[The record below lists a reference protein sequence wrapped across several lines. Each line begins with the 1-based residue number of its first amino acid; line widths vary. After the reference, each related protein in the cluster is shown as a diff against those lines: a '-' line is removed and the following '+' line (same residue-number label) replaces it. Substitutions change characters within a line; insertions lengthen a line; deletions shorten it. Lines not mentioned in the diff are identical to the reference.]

1 MNDQA
6 LKKFDFHGASVRTVT
21 IKGEPWFVAGDV
33 CEILGIENVGN
44 ALSRI
49 KKDDIRSADVT
60 DSIGRQQKTKIVS
73 ESGLYR
79 IIFQSRSARRISLR
93 SSAIEQSGLTMTL
106 QRLVHRQSQCL
117 SVSESQPIPLE

>member
-1 MNDQA
+1 MMTLEKQ
-6 LKKFDFHGASVRTVT
+6 LERVQKFNFDGSPIRTVM
-21 IKGEPWFVAGDV
+21 IKGEPWFVAADV

-73 ESGLYR
+73 ESGL
-79 IIFQSRSARRISLR
+79 I
-93 SSAIEQSGLTMTL
+93 G
-106 QRLVHRQSQCL
+106 
-117 SVSESQPIPLE
+117 

>member
-1 MNDQA
+1 MMT
-6 LKKFDFHGASVRTVT
+6 LEKKLERVQKFNFDGSPIRTVM
-21 IKGEPWFVAGDV
+21 IKGEPWFVAADV

-79 IIFQSRSARRISLR
+79 IIFQSR
-93 SSAIEQSGLTMTL
+93 QK
-106 QRLVHRQSQCL
+106 
-117 SVSESQPIPLE
+117 SESSIRRLPSNDDNSKDRSHFGAFHLTVAPPPRD